1 MTFPKFVEKHRK
13 MTDLWPKKSVFGDF
27 RVKTW
32 LFLRLV
38 NFKKLHFL
46 GELLMMGGYFFCV
59 ASQYTCLETLCTI
72 FFNFHFLPI
81 FRRANM
87 VYGVNWPKLH
97 GNKPIIAK
105 KIKMKKNRA
114 QRFLEPPQGAY
125 IKNFRLI

>member
-46 GELLMMGGYFFCV
+46 GELLMMGGYFF
-59 ASQYTCLETLCTI
+59 LCGFTI
-72 FFNFHFLPI
+72 HLSRNVVHDFFQFSF
-81 FRRANM
+81 FAD
-87 VYGVNWPKLH
+87 
-97 GNKPIIAK
+97 
-105 KIKMKKNRA
+105 
-114 QRFLEPPQGAY
+114 F
-125 IKNFRLI
+125 